1 MPKIDKVSWGKVKI
15 DGKNHSQVLIIGDQ
29 VYERDSEKLHQLF
42 RTSHEIADWEQK
54 LLLSKNP
61 EVILIATGWN
71 GVLKV
76 NEKFK
81 NQILKLGI
89 ELRAVLTPKAIDE
102 YNRLVDEGKKVN
114 ALIHTTC

>member
-1 MPKIDKVSWGKVKI
+1 MEKVKMPKIDKVSWGKVKV
-15 DGKNHSQVLIIGDQ
+15 DGKNYSQVLIIGDQ
-29 VYERDSEKLHQLF
+29 VYERNSEKLHQLF

-76 NEKFK
+76 DG
-81 NQILKLGI
+81 ILKEKAKILK
-89 ELRAVLTPKAIDE
+89 TPQMVKE
-102 YNRLVDEGKKVN
+102 YNHLVKQGIKVN